1 MAPGDK
7 GCPSSPFPTSLRTR
21 LRCSSVPQDVGFR
34 WTALV
39 QFFYPWATLVSQL
52 LGGLSSHPVLLKSPK
67 RPGFSLTTAVREQHL
82 SSTITA
88 AHEPPIFLAELPI
101 AVQEQ

>member
-1 MAPGDK
+1 MK
-7 GCPSSPFPTSLRTR
+7 
-21 LRCSSVPQDVGFR
+21 
-34 WTALV
+34 
-39 QFFYPWATLVSQL
+39 FFYAWATLVSKL
-52 LGGLSSHPVLLKSPK
+52 LGALSSHPVLLKSPK

-88 AHEPPIFLAELPI
+88 SYQTPFFLAEIPF

>member
-1 MAPGDK
+1 M
-7 GCPSSPFPTSLRTR
+7 
-21 LRCSSVPQDVGFR
+21 
-34 WTALV
+34 

-52 LGGLSSHPVLLKSPK
+52 LGGLTSHPVLLKSPK

-82 SSTITA
+82 SSTIA
-88 AHEPPIFLAELPI
+88 AAYKTPIFLAELPI